1 MAATD
6 LLFSPFVIYAIAMGI
21 GVLIYLWA
29 RTIAPR
35 PADSG
40 DKRMPYVGGE
50 AWEAQSYQPSYQ
62 FFYVAIFFTLAHVAA
77 LVIATTA
84 PPSASLFATVGDL
97 VIIAVAVMVLRWEQ

>member
-1 MAATD
+1 MAPAD
-6 LLFSPFVIYAIAMGI
+6 LFLSPFVIYLVALGI
-21 GVLIYLWA
+21 GGLVYLWA
-29 RTIAPR
+29 RGIAPR

-77 LVIATTA
+77 LVIATA
-84 PPSASLFATVGDL
+84 PPSASLVATVGYL
-97 VIIAVAVMVLRWEQ
+97 AIIAVAVMVLRWEQ

>member
-1 MAATD
+1 MAVSD

-21 GVLIYLWA
+21 GLLIYLWA
-29 RTIAPR
+29 RTIAPA

-50 AWEAQSYQPSYQ
+50 AWEAQTFQPSYQ

-77 LVIATTA
+77 LVIATA
-84 PPSASLFATVGDL
+84 PPSASLYATVGYL
-97 VIIAVAVMVLRWEQ
+97 AIIAVAVMVLRWEQ

>member
-1 MAATD
+1 MAAYE
-6 LLFSPFVIYAIAMGI
+6 LIFSPFVLYGIAMGI
-21 GVLIYLWA
+21 GLLVYLWA
-29 RTIAPR
+29 RSLAPR
-35 PADSG
+35 PADVG

-77 LVIATTA
+77 LVIATA
-84 PPSASLFATVGDL
+84 PPSASLYATLGYL

>member
-1 MAATD
+1 MAGYELA
-6 LLFSPFVIYAIAMGI
+6 FSPFVLYAIAMGI
-21 GVLIYLWA
+21 GLLVYLWA
-29 RTIAPR
+29 RSLAPR
-35 PADSG
+35 PADIG

-77 LVIATTA
+77 LVIATA
-84 PPSASLFATVGDL
+84 PPSASLYATVGYL

>member
-1 MAATD
+1 MAAPE
-6 LLFSPFVIYAIAMGI
+6 LVFSPFVLYGIAMGI
-21 GVLIYLWA
+21 GLLVYLWA
-29 RTIAPR
+29 RRIAPA

-77 LVIATTA
+77 LVIATA
-84 PPSASLFATVGDL
+84 PPSASLYATVGYL
-97 VIIAVAVMVLRWEQ
+97 AIIAVAVMVLRWEQ